1 MKMPEFKG
9 KPEVYIDG
17 HKAIFIEGCDLSVE
31 SRPEH
36 VDMTPVS
43 GNFSFTIRAEDK
55 EAIRR
60 ISEFVSKCIEEQV
73 RSINEWIEDCLHTR
87 VVPPIK
93 GEVTIGK
100 IRWRGLAVCYGPNG
114 DFLGILQRK
123 RILYCV
129 DGQTYDGIAEGGGG
143 PNLSAAI
150 ALSHAPGQEGALSKL
165 GVSGVAGAG
174 VAHTRARR
182 TPCDI

>member
-1 MKMPEFKG
+1 MSTVVFKG

-17 HKAIFIEGCDLSVE
+17 RKLGFIEGADLSVE
-31 SRPEH
+31 PRPEH

-43 GNFSFTIRAEDK
+43 GNFSFAIKAQDED
-55 EAIRR
+55 AIRR
-60 ISEFVSKCIEEQV
+60 ISEFVSQCIQEQV
-73 RSINEWIEDCLHTR
+73 RSINEWIEDCLRTR

-93 GEVTIGK
+93 GKVTIGK

-129 DGQTYDGIAEGGGG
+129 DGQTYDSIAEGGGR

-150 ALSHAPGQEGALSKL
+150 AQDHAPGREGALSKL
-165 GVSGVAGAG
+165 GRFGVEGAG
-174 VAHTRARR
+174 SRAHPRAAN
-182 TPCDI
+182 TPR